1 MSSTTPPNPPLGR
14 TPPGGPNGPF
24 MVRRRPKPADPL
36 VRPKK
41 RPIPRPAAPGQPQP
55 QGQQPQGYGQ
65 GQVRPTTANGT
76 STLPLQ
82 PPRHQPLAST
92 LPQPKPIPSA
102 DDLTT
107 NGFSGPLLSETY
119 SDYPLVTTKRALRE
133 GLRHHIA
140 KLISKKSVDPRDESQ
155 FTRPVRLQR
164 RDPRATTTAPAGN
177 EKEDANPRR
186 GFRDPYAGLT
196 EAERQE
202 MEAKKE
208 ARAKEREDNLA
219 QIAPSVNSGPK
230 KVNAPKQ
237 RTQQVFKSIIT
248 PEEAAK
254 SQIKYEEALPWHLED
269 FDNKNIWVG
278 KYEAA
283 MSETYATFVLE
294 RSGKM
299 RMIPIDKWYKFT
311 AKNQFKVLTIEEA
324 EKHMA
329 RKIRDPR
336 WFMEKEQARAQER
349 ELQRYARQRKIYTGQ
364 SRNAPVTDRFEGDDM
379 DFDEDRFADDEEH
392 VGLFDDDEDAKT
404 AEKRIKQDQ
413 LKANIFDLKDEKD
426 YDEEEHLEK
435 KQKEDLKSFGKQ
447 VRKALQRREK
457 NFDYSSGSDANPYS
471 DDESTDESELERQ
484 KEEQKKSE
492 EDPKRK
498 DNQTDKP
505 SGTSTKGSNTPSG
518 RPKHTDPLKRAQAA
532 ARKRPGSPNLSDAS
546 GTDSSRKKPK
556 NKHLSAQISNS
567 QPTSRPISPVPQ
579 AQRKSSGTANA
590 NDTTP
595 STAQTATG
603 AKKRIRT
610 GPGKAGSASD
620 VEKAANSGAEMS
632 DSTMAK
638 RMKLNVP
645 GAKSKTGTPIG
656 SRAGSP
662 TPAGKAVTGSR
673 ASSPESSRGISTPSG
688 SGSRRGS
695 VSGANPSAGA
705 PPPSS
710 FPTASEI
717 HAAIPASGILSN
729 DLLRMFRSRLG
740 NSRENHRRFIGIVK
754 DVSVFGKEDKLLRPG
769 VIKEA

>member
-1 MSSTTPPNPPLGR
+1 MSSTPPNPPLGR

-41 RPIPRPAAPGQPQP
+41 RPIPRPTTPGMS
-55 QGQQPQGYGQ
+55 QGHGNGQ
-65 GQVRPTTANGT
+65 GQVRPLAANGT

-82 PPRHQPLAST
+82 PPRPQPQASASS
-92 LPQPKPIPSA
+92 QPKPIPSA

-107 NGFSGPLLSETY
+107 NGFSGPLLSETF

-164 RDPRATTTAPAGN
+164 RDPRATTTTPAVN
-177 EKEDANPRR
+177 DKEDSNPRR
-186 GFRDPYAGLT
+186 GFRDPNHGLT
-196 EAERQE
+196 EAERE
-202 MEAKKE
+202 ELDAKKE

-237 RTQQVFKSIIT
+237 RTQQVFKSTIT

-294 RSGKM
+294 NSGKM

-329 RKIRDPR
+329 KKIRDPR

-349 ELQRYARQRKIYTGQ
+349 ELQQYARQRKIYTGQ

-392 VGLFDDDEDAKT
+392 VGLFDEDEDAKT

-426 YDEEEHLEK
+426 YDEEEHQEK
-435 KQKEDLKSFGKQ
+435 KHKEDLKSFGKQ

-471 DDESTDESELERQ
+471 DDESTDESEMERQ
-484 KEEQKKSE
+484 REEQKKLE

-498 DNQTDKP
+498 ENQSDKL
-505 SGTSTKGSNTPSG
+505 SGTSTKGTNTPSG

-546 GTDSSRKKPK
+546 GTDTSRKKPK
-556 NKHLSAQISNS
+556 NKHLSTQLSTS
-567 QPTSRPISPVPQ
+567 QPASRPISPAPQ
-579 AQRKSSGTANA
+579 GQRKSSGVANPNDTSNA
-590 NDTTP
+590 NQ
-595 STAQTATG
+595 AAVG
-603 AKKRIRT
+603 AKKRVRN
-610 GPGKAGSASD
+610 GPGKAGSTSD
-620 VEKAANSGAEMS
+620 VEKAVASGPEMS
-632 DSTMAK
+632 DSAISK

-645 GAKSKTGTPIG
+645 TGKSNTGTPIG
-656 SRAGSP
+656 SRATSP
-662 TPAGKAVTGSR
+662 TPAGKAVSGSR

-695 VSGANPSAGA
+695 VSGANAAAGA
-705 PPPSS
+705 PPAS

-717 HAAIPASGILSN
+717 HAAIPPNGILSN

-740 NSRENHRRFIGIVK
+740 SSRENHRRFIGIVK

-769 VIKEA
+769 VIKER

>member
-1 MSSTTPPNPPLGR
+1 MSSTPPNPPLGR

-41 RPIPRPAAPGQPQP
+41 RPIPRPMVPGQNH
-55 QGQQPQGYGQ
+55 GQ
-65 GQVRPTTANGT
+65 GQGLGLGQARPSTTNGT
-76 STLPLQ
+76 STLPIQ
-82 PPRHQPLAST
+82 PPRPQTSAPS
-92 LPQPKPIPSA
+92 QPKPIPSA

-140 KLISKKSVDPRDESQ
+140 KLVSKKSVDPRDESQ

-164 RDPRATTTAPAGN
+164 RDPRATASTTPAAN
-177 EKEDANPRR
+177 DKEGENGRK
-186 GFRDPYAGLT
+186 GYRDPNHGLN
-196 EAERQE
+196 EAERE
-202 MEAKKE
+202 ELEAKKE

-219 QIAPSVNSGPK
+219 QIAPSASSGPK
-230 KVNAPKQ
+230 KTNAPKQ
-237 RTQQVFKSIIT
+237 RTQQVFKSIVT

-294 RSGKM
+294 SSGKM
-299 RMIPIDKWYKFT
+299 RMIPVDKWYKFT
-311 AKNQFKVLTIEEA
+311 AKHQFKALTIEEA

-329 RKIRDPR
+329 KKIRDPR

-349 ELQRYARQRKIYTGQ
+349 ELQQYARQRKIYTGQ
-364 SRNAPVTDRFEGDDM
+364 TRTAPATDRFEGDDM

-392 VGLFDDDEDAKT
+392 VGLFDEDEDAKT

-413 LKANIFDLKDEKD
+413 LKANIFDLKEEKD
-426 YDEEEHLEK
+426 YDEEEHQEK
-435 KQKEDLKSFGKQ
+435 KHKEDLKSFGKQ

-471 DDESTDESELERQ
+471 DEESTDESELERQ
-484 KEEQKKSE
+484 REEQKKLD

-498 DNQTDKP
+498 ENQSDKP
-505 SGTSTKGSNTPSG
+505 SGSSTKGTNTPSG
-518 RPKHTDPLKRAQAA
+518 RHKHSDPLKRAQAA

-546 GTDSSRKKPK
+546 GTDTSRKKPK
-556 NKHLSAQISNS
+556 NKHLSTQLSTS
-567 QPTSRPISPVPQ
+567 QPASRPISPAPQ
-579 AQRKSSGTANA
+579 GQRKVSGANNA
-590 NDTTP
+590 NDGS
-595 STAQTATG
+595 STGQAAAG
-603 AKKRIRT
+603 AKKRIRN
-610 GPGKAGSASD
+610 GPARAGSASD
-620 VEKAANSGAEMS
+620 VERAAASGAEMS
-632 DSTMAK
+632 DGTLSK
-638 RMKLNVP
+638 RLKLNMQGV
-645 GAKSKTGTPIG
+645 KSKAGTPMG

-662 TPAGKAVTGSR
+662 TPAGKAMGGSR
-673 ASSPESSRGISTPSG
+673 ASSPESNRVLTYLGISTPLG

-695 VSGANPSAGA
+695 VSGTNVAAGA
-705 PPPSS
+705 PPAS
-710 FPTASEI
+710 FPTATEI
-717 HAAIPASGILSN
+717 HAAIPATGILSN

-740 NSRENHRRFIGIVK
+740 NSRDNHRRFIGIVK
-754 DVSVFGKEDKLLRPG
+754 NVSVFGKEDKLLRPG
-769 VIKEA
+769 VVKEL